1 MFSMSDERM
10 RAYALLLAMPL
21 FFSSNL
27 IIGRAAVASVEPWM
41 LAFLRWTL
49 AFAILLP
56 FAAQGLV
63 RHRATLLANWE
74 LVGIMGILGMWICGA
89 GVYFALRFTT
99 ATNGTLI
106 YTSSPVLILLLE
118 WFFRGRRIA
127 LREWIGIGLAIAG
140 VATIV
145 VKGSLTALLALDLNA
160 GDVVFALA
168 AVSWAVY
175 SVLLKRQ
182 ELAEVPTVSLF
193 AALALAGAISL
204 LPFSVWEYAETGLF
218 PHTLGAWASI
228 AGVALIASVLAFTCF
243 QYGIKVVGP
252 ATTGLFMYLL
262 PPYGVM
268 MAVLFLG
275 EELRLFHIGGF
286 LLIMAGLILATAPRA
301 VLLRMVDRVRALANG
316 QGRNLRP

>member
-1 MFSMSDERM
+1 MSDERT

-27 IIGRAAVASVEPWM
+27 IIGRAAVESVEPWM
-41 LAFLRWTL
+41 LAFLRWIV

-63 RHRATLLANWE
+63 RYRRTLLGNWE
-74 LVGIMGILGMWICGA
+74 LIGIMGVLGMWICGA

-118 WFFRGRRIA
+118 WLFRGRRIA
-127 LREWIGIGLAIAG
+127 LREWIGIVLAITG
-140 VATIV
+140 VVAIV
-145 VKGSLTALLALDLNA
+145 VKGSFAALLALDLNA

-168 AVSWAVY
+168 AISWAIY

-204 LPFSVWEYAETGLF
+204 LPFSIWEYAETGLF
-218 PHTLGAWASI
+218 PDTLGAWGSI

-275 EELRLFHIGGF
+275 EELHLFHIGGF
-286 LLIMAGLILATAPRA
+286 VLIMTGLVLATAPKSIFA
-301 VLLRMVDRVRALANG
+301 RVAERLRALASKE
-316 QGRNLRP
+316 GRTTR